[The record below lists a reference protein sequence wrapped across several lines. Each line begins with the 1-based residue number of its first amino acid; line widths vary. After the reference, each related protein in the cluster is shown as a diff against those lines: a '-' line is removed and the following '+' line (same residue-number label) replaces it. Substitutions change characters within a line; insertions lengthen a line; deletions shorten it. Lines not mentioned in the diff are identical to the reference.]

1 MLVIRALFLHY
12 PYTYVPTQSRP
23 PRCAECLCW
32 YSHFGEAF
40 LCFYKL
46 FYFFDFV
53 FQPLKFS
60 LSINLFGDVR
70 DLVTD
75 HAQCEWVSI
84 RHLSRPPL
92 QFRSAG
98 RHRFPCSQNGYP
110 YVLFAPQSIIR
121 PLLHGTSSRVIKVS
135 ENKMSQTDQ
144 LHPSGSVAG

>member
-1 MLVIRALFLHY
+1 MMSYILCPLTGFLLSAIGY
-12 PYTYVPTQSRP
+12 KNKAVPLIKRLPFRYVVTIFLLEARVTIPSAHLRDTSRS
-23 PRCAECLCW
+23 RTL
-32 YSHFGEAF
+32 
-40 LCFYKL
+40 
-46 FYFFDFV
+46 
-53 FQPLKFS
+53 
-60 LSINLFGDVR
+60 
-70 DLVTD
+70 
-75 HAQCEWVSI
+75 CEWISI

-110 YVLFAPQSIIR
+110 HVLFAPQSIIR